1 MSLGRYALGVASLL
15 IVLASLSW
23 SAYLLR
29 IKLFPDW
36 AGALARLA
44 EAVLLL
50 TLLVALGEFLG
61 AVGWLDLGPL
71 AGGSVLVA
79 LGTTRGVGAARAGH
93 RRGVWMAS
101 ARGAKRPELI
111 LGVATAA
118 ILTAAWAA
126 PTLESFDYGIRGF
139 DSLWYHLP
147 FAASFAQ
154 TGQIV
159 SLRFGDVEYL
169 SQFYPA
175 TSELI
180 HAIGVVLLGRD
191 TLSPALNM
199 FWLWLTLLAA
209 YCIGLRRGLGALTA
223 AGAALACVTAM
234 MVSSQAGAA
243 ANDIV
248 GVFFLLAAVALWV
261 NAEGS
266 RAAFVLSGIAAGLAV
281 ATKLSLLAPVAA
293 LTVAAIALSPAGRR
307 RAGAARWLVPLVLAG
322 GYWYLRNLIAVG
334 NPLPWTSFAG
344 ILPTPAPPLQQNTGF
359 SLVHYLT
366 DGHVWTHLFGPGF
379 VSGLGPWWP
388 LVLAGTIGGPLL
400 CLLWPGADRMTRAL
414 GAIALASLVGY
425 VITPETAAGPA
436 GDPLG
441 FAFNLRYAAPALV
454 LCLTVLPLAPPL
466 RRLAA
471 PGLALV
477 FLLTVIHARLWSS
490 PWLPGA
496 LLVAA
501 LAAAAVLAPTLLG
514 SRALR
519 PQALRPRALL
529 AAGAALLAIAA
540 VAGYPV
546 QRHYL
551 SGKYVF
557 QPGISALSRVW
568 AFFRDIHDAR
578 VGVAGTFGAFAT
590 YPLYG
595 VDDSNRVQYIA
606 ARGPHGSFTPIR
618 TCPAWRAAVNA
629 SHFRYVVTTPGRDP
643 WRRRQLTP
651 SPEGGW
657 IDTDP
662 AARRVFRHVAFGQPI
677 QVFELSGPLN
687 VGRC

>member
-1 MSLGRYALGVASLL
+1 VSIGRYALGVAALL
-15 IVLASLSW
+15 AVIGPLGW

-29 IKLFPDW
+29 LSLLPQF
-36 AGALARLA
+36 AGARARLA
-44 EAVLLL
+44 ECVIGLAALVLL
-50 TLLVALGEFLG
+50 GELLG
-61 AVGWLDLGPL
+61 AIGWLKLGPL
-71 AGGSVLVA
+71 VIGSLLFG
-79 LGTTRGVGAARAGH
+79 LGTTRAVGAASAGH
-93 RRGVWMAS
+93 HREAWMAS
-101 ARGAKRPELI
+101 ARGVSRPILI
-111 LGVATAA
+111 LGLLTGA
-118 ILTAAWAA
+118 IVTAAWAA
-126 PTLESFDYGIRGF
+126 PSLQSFDYGIRGF

-147 FAASFAQ
+147 FASSFAQ
-154 TGQIV
+154 TGQIL
-159 SLRFGDVEYL
+159 SLRFFDVEYL

-180 HAIGVVLLGRD
+180 HAIGLVLLGRD
-191 TLSPALNM
+191 TLSPALNLI
-199 FWLWLTLLAA
+199 WLWLTLLAA

-223 AGAALACVTAM
+223 AGAALACVTTM

-266 RAAFVLSGIAAGLAV
+266 RAAFALAAVAAGLAV

-307 RAGAARWLVPLVLAG
+307 RAGSAAWLVPLAIAG

-344 ILPTPAPPLQQNTGF
+344 ILATPSPPLQQNTGF
-359 SLVHYLT
+359 ALVHYLT
-366 DGHVWTHLFGPGF
+366 DTHVWTHLFGPGLVAGF
-379 VSGLGPWWP
+379 GPWWP

-400 CLLWPGADRMTRAL
+400 CLVWPNADRITRAL
-414 GAIALASLVGY
+414 GAIALASLLGY
-425 VITPETAAGPA
+425 LVTPETAAGPA

-454 LCLTVLPLAPPL
+454 LSLTVLPLAPPL
-466 RRLAA
+466 RRVAP
-471 PGLALV
+471 PGLAIT
-477 FLLTVIHARLWSS
+477 FLLTVIHAHLWSS

-501 LAAAAVLAPTLLG
+501 LATAAALAPQLLQRRTLLATG
-514 SRALR
+514 I
-519 PQALRPRALL
+519 
-529 AAGAALLAIAA
+529 ALLAIAA

-551 SGKYVF
+551 NGRYVF

-606 ARGPHGSFTPIR
+606 AHGPHGSFTPIR
-618 TCPAWRAAVNA
+618 TCAAWRAAVNA
-629 SHFRYVVTTPGRDP
+629 GRYRYVVTTPERDP

-662 AARRVFRHVAFGQPI
+662 AAHLIFRRVALGQPI

-687 VGRC
+687 VSGC

>member
-1 MSLGRYALGVASLL
+1 VSVGRYALGVASLL
-15 IVLASLSW
+15 IVLGSLSR

-29 IKLFPDW
+29 SRLLPDW

-44 EAVLLL
+44 ECVIGLAALVLL
-50 TLLVALGEFLG
+50 GELLG
-61 AVGWLDLGPL
+61 AVGWLSLGPL
-71 AGGSVLVA
+71 VAGSLLIG
-79 LGTTRGVGAARAGH
+79 LGTTMAVGDVRAGH
-93 RRGVWMAS
+93 RREARMARTRT
-101 ARGAKRPELI
+101 ANRPTVV
-111 LGVATAA
+111 LGVVTAA
-118 ILTAAWAA
+118 LVTAAWAA

-180 HAIGVVLLGRD
+180 HAIGLVLLGRD

-248 GVFFLLAAVALWV
+248 GVFFLLAAVALWA

-266 RAAFVLSGIAAGLAV
+266 RAAFALAAVAAGLAV

-307 RAGAARWLVPLVLAG
+307 RAGAAIWLVPLVLAG

-334 NPLPWTSFAG
+334 NPLPWTGFAG

-366 DGHVWTHLFGPGF
+366 DTHVWTHVFGPGL

-414 GAIALASLVGY
+414 GAIALASLIGY

-466 RRLAA
+466 RRFAA
-471 PGLALV
+471 PGLAIA

-501 LAAAAVLAPTLLG
+501 LAAAAALVPTLLQ
-514 SRALR
+514 
-519 PQALRPRALL
+519 PRPRTLL
-529 AAGAALLAIAA
+529 AGAAALLAIAA
-540 VAGYPV
+540 VAGYPA

-568 AFFRDIHDAR
+568 ALFRSIHDAR

-606 ARGPHGSFTPIR
+606 AHGPHGSFTPIR

-629 SHFRYVVTTPGRDP
+629 GHYRYVVTTPGRDP

-662 AARRVFRHVAFGQPI
+662 AAHRIFRHVAFGQPI

-687 VGRC
+687 VSGC

>member
-1 MSLGRYALGVASLL
+1 M
-15 IVLASLSW
+15 
-23 SAYLLR
+23 
-29 IKLFPDW
+29 
-36 AGALARLA
+36 
-44 EAVLLL
+44 
-50 TLLVALGEFLG
+50 
-61 AVGWLDLGPL
+61 
-71 AGGSVLVA
+71 
-79 LGTTRGVGAARAGH
+79 GTTRAVGDARAGH
-93 RRGVWMAS
+93 RGE
-101 ARGAKRPELI
+101 ARVARTRTADRPAVITGLVT
-111 LGVATAA
+111 VA
-118 ILTAAWAA
+118 LVTAAWAA

-175 TSELI
+175 TSELL
-180 HAIGVVLLGRD
+180 HAIGLVLLGRD

-266 RAAFVLSGIAAGLAV
+266 RAAFALAGVAAGLAV

-293 LTVAAIALSPAGRR
+293 LTVAAIVLSPAGRR
-307 RAGAARWLVPLVLAG
+307 RAGAATWLVPLVLAG

-366 DGHVWTHLFGPGF
+366 DTHVWTHLFGPGL
-379 VSGLGPWWP
+379 VAGLGPWWP
-388 LVLAGTIGGPLL
+388 LVLAGAIGGPLL
-400 CLLWPGADRMTRAL
+400 CLLWPGADRTTRAL

-425 VITPETAAGPA
+425 VFTPETAAGPS

-466 RRLAA
+466 RRFAA
-471 PGLALV
+471 PGLAIA

-501 LAAAAVLAPTLLG
+501 FATAAVLAP
-514 SRALR
+514 ALV
-519 PQALRPRALL
+519 RPRALV
-529 AAGAALLAIAA
+529 AGGAALLVIAA

-551 SGKYVF
+551 SGKYAF

-568 AFFRDIHDAR
+568 AFFRSIHDAR

-606 ARGPHGSFTPIR
+606 AHGPHGSFTAIR

-629 SHFRYVVTTPGRDP
+629 GHYRYVVTTPDRDP

-657 IDTDP
+657 IATDP
-662 AARRVFRHVAFGQPI
+662 AARRIFGYVAVGRPI
-677 QVFELSGPLN
+677 QVFKLSGPLD
-687 VGRC
+687 VSGC